1 MFRDHGLKSF
11 VDDTNNPTSESML
24 WSQVRTKV
32 LDKGV
37 VYCFMLKFCSTLMG
51 GQMLAHHWGN
61 DNPQGLFSV
70 NSNVYSV
77 LCIF

>member
-37 VYCFMLKFCSTLMG
+37 VYCFMLKFYSTLMG
-51 GQMLAHHWGN
+51 GQKETITLRDFFQLIQMFIQSYA
-61 DNPQGLFSV
+61 
-70 NSNVYSV
+70 Y
-77 LCIF
+77 